1 MFPHFCGSPA
11 SLLSLQLTASDV
23 PEHMFVVDRRGAGIV
38 VCRRWPPMPIV
49 EWWDL
54 WYPQIPGAAQV
65 VDRMSRGVQ
74 RGLREL
80 SNAGQ
85 QRERQSSTP
94 LESSP
99 AVTTAPQPSPVAES
113 FEEFFKS
120 VWDRPL
126 GAGGAP
132 ESSGKAPKP
141 PHLPAPP
148 PPQET
153 STPGSKVVPKSLF
166 QSARKELLP
175 PKGTSAKAEAPP
187 TKTQVSGDKKP
198 KKKAKTGSGASSKKR
213 KIASDSSET
222 DESDPLL
229 EEHEWVPAAKHIPKK
244 KKNKKV
250 VLAPSSGSDSS
261 RLPTDTVQDV
271 KALATELAAGSKDGD
286 EEKAIRAESA
296 HVSALKVC
304 TVEPLKCSSTARL
317 NRLNR
322 GFTIFSFL
330 QSLDQAQQRRLA
342 VEDTR
347 KQLRQR
353 FGWAANTP
361 IRWVIVNG
369 PDGKPRLVV
378 GTPGKATK
386 GTPRPKEGEELV
398 FLPPQWEEEGNAAR
412 TTWPVIAV
420 KDSTSFS
427 NPHAAEEALKERRA
441 QKQEENNE
449 KDKKTMEDSPSFSP
463 LEEKEVSPAPE
474 AEAEKDS
481 DNGAPVLTPPVIPE
495 PKDTEKHIPVP
506 SPPEVPEPRES
517 EEQVVREEK
526 VESAGPGVQEHQE
539 NGEDSP
545 AALIGQEEI
554 EEVGGAPNDEEM
566 PACKQE
572 DNEEAAPEAGAPV
585 PHAKEEPLPN
595 D

>member
-1 MFPHFCGSPA
+1 
-11 SLLSLQLTASDV
+11 
-23 PEHMFVVDRRGAGIV
+23 
-38 VCRRWPPMPIV
+38 MPIV
-49 EWWDL
+49 EWWDV
-54 WYPQIPGAAQV
+54 WYRQIPGAAQV

-80 SNAGQ
+80 GNAGQ
-85 QRERQSSTP
+85 GSPAPERQRSTP
-94 LESSP
+94 LESGP
-99 AVTTAPQPSPVAES
+99 AVTTAPQPSPVGES
-113 FEEFFKS
+113 FEEFYKS

-126 GAGGAP
+126 GAGAAS

-141 PHLPAPP
+141 PRLPAAPP
-148 PPQET
+148 PEET

-166 QSARKELLP
+166 QSARKELRKEKRP
-175 PKGTSAKAEAPP
+175 SAKAEAPP
-187 TKTQVSGDKKP
+187 AKAQVSGDKKP

-213 KIASDSSET
+213 KIARDSSET
-222 DESDPLL
+222 DESDPLF
-229 EEHEWVPAAKHIPKK
+229 EEHEWVPAAGHIPKK
-244 KKNKKV
+244 KKKKV
-250 VLAPSSGSDSS
+250 VPAPSSDSDSGK
-261 RLPTDTVQDV
+261 LPSDTARDV

-296 HVSALKVC
+296 HASALEVC
-304 TVEPLKCSSTARL
+304 AVEPVKCSSTARL
-317 NRLNR
+317 NRLNH

-361 IRWVIVNG
+361 IRWVIVDG
-369 PDGKPRLVV
+369 PDGEPRLAV

-386 GTPRPKEGEELV
+386 GTPRPKKGEDLV
-398 FLPPQWEEEGNAAR
+398 FLPPQWEEEGDAAG

-441 QKQEENNE
+441 QKQEAIDEE
-449 KDKKTMEDSPSFSP
+449 GKKTMEDSPSYSP
-463 LEEKEVSPAPE
+463 LEEKEVTPAPEAEVIDEEGKKTMEDSPSYSPLEEKEVTPAPE

-481 DNGAPVLTPPVIPE
+481 DNGVPVPTPPVIPE
-495 PKDTEKHIPVP
+495 PK
-506 SPPEVPEPRES
+506 ES
-517 EEQVVREEK
+517 EEQVVKEEK
-526 VESAGPGVQEHQE
+526 VDSAGPGVQEHQHS
-539 NGEDSP
+539 GEDSP
-545 AALIGQEEI
+545 AAPVGQEEI
-554 EEVGGAPNDEEM
+554 VEVGEAPKDEEM

-572 DNEEAAPEAGAPV
+572 DNEEAAPEVGAPV
-585 PHAKEEPLPN
+585 PHVKEEPLPN